1 MASSIAQE
9 WGKDWLYQHWKWTLI
24 ANERVKEICFT
35 FQTGLVFSNLV
46 YMFTWSTSEFY
57 LRWIYMSLIMWCALR
72 CAFKFLHEKK
82 NIVMDATWFNG
93 SKTLPITSKK
103 RKEICCLFTGLV
115 RFWWSIGDDHRR
127 EVFVKEV
134 HLWKPFGEWWSWQA
148 WQYQSMTSL
157 TFRSFCSLPK
167 TIIIIEPKI
176 QPS

>member
-1 MASSIAQE
+1 
-9 WGKDWLYQHWKWTLI
+9 
-24 ANERVKEICFT
+24 
-35 FQTGLVFSNLV
+35 
-46 YMFTWSTSEFY
+46 
-57 LRWIYMSLIMWCALR
+57 MSLIMWCALR

-134 HLWKPFGEWWSWQA
+134 HQWKPFGEWWSWQA

-167 TIIIIEPKI
+167 TIIIIKPKKYNLLKRWNKVSKHI
-176 QPS
+176 FLGMKMRFNIVAFGGVDVFTHSAHHCYIGCTPIRWTNKCVIRLTNKYVIR